1 MQILSVNVGK
11 SQPMTVKYQT
21 TQTGI
26 YKIPVKGAVA
36 VSRMGLQND
45 VRIEKRKMGLEHSA
59 VYAYPHEHYDYWQ
72 KKLEREPF
80 PLGQFGENLTVT
92 GLLEEKVRIGDI
104 FRFGETILQVAH
116 PRIPCVKLN
125 TRMGLRFA
133 SMFLAS
139 CKVGYYM
146 RVLEEG
152 NVSQGDGIELLE
164 RDEGSPTMEEFVR
177 IAHYEYWDTQ
187 SLRYLLKSRDL
198 LPAWRENIEEKIER
212 SQKAIGW
219 NGLREFEVVHR
230 VQENQ
235 KVISLQLKCAK
246 GKDLPSFF
254 GGQRLMFVPGK
265 PGEGSQKRQPFYLSS
280 DPEDCSSYR
289 VSLYTTGKNEVTENC
304 SVSDIL
310 SQLKPNERI
319 RCNAPY
325 GEKRSLPEKDF
336 QKERVR
342 VLVSQGLGIAPT
354 LSILYELEGYDMN
367 IHIFHQADVND
378 PQVLIKEVN
387 ELLARNPGF
396 KMFNYSFESSES
408 ISAEFISEHGLL
420 AKSDIDIAGS
430 KLFVDRLMNEFMALD
445 FAPAALVMR
454 YVNSP

>member
-11 SQPMTVKYQT
+11 SQPMTVKYRN

-36 VSRMGLQND
+36 VSRMGLQDD
-45 VRIEKRKMGLEHSA
+45 VRIEVRKMGLEHSA
-59 VYAYPHEHYDYWQ
+59 VYVYPHEHYDYWQ
-72 KKLEREPF
+72 NRLECELFPF
-80 PLGQFGENLTVT
+80 GQFGENLTVK
-92 GLLEEKVRIGDI
+92 GLLEDEVRIGDI
-104 FRFGETILQVAH
+104 FRFGETVLQVAH

-164 RDEGSPTMEEFVR
+164 RDENSPTMEEFVR

-187 SLRYLLKSRDL
+187 ALKYLLKSRDL

-219 NGLREFEVVHR
+219 NGLREFEVVNR
-230 VQENQ
+230 QQESQ
-235 KVISLQLKCAK
+235 KIISLDLKCAQ
-246 GKDLPSFF
+246 GKELPSFF

-265 PGEGSQKRQPFYLSS
+265 PGEGGQKRQPFYLSS
-280 DPEDCSSYR
+280 NPKDCSTYR
-289 VSLYTTGKNEVTENC
+289 VSLYTSGKNEVTGDS

-310 SQLKPNERI
+310 SQLKPTERI

-325 GEKRSLPEKDF
+325 GEKRSLPEKGF
-336 QKERVR
+336 QKKRLR

-367 IHIFHQADVND
+367 VHIFHQADASD
-378 PQVLIKEVN
+378 PQTLLNEVN
-387 ELLARNPGF
+387 ELLARNPNF
-396 KMFNYSFESSES
+396 KMFNFSFELSES
-408 ISAEFISEHGLL
+408 ISAEFISEHGQL

-454 YVNSP
+454 YID